1 MGLDV
6 YLKRNGQ
13 PDEAESTINP
23 EHGFRRGYFRSSYNG
38 SGFNSVMHRCNCPDL
53 YTIFSVGSEAGGT
66 IEPNWRESLARAQ
79 VALEQYRDHLASPA
93 GGHFVEFVSA
103 DKVEV
108 QSERDALALYA
119 KEARRTAPFP
129 AYSNSEGH
137 FYMQGVKLK
146 AAIPGRSRWG
156 GNGLFLVFESKRE
169 EGEVDWYETA
179 LLIVIETIEYVI
191 DSGAPDEF
199 SLYWSA

>member
-1 MGLDV
+1 
-6 YLKRNGQ
+6 
-13 PDEAESTINP
+13 
-23 EHGFRRGYFRSSYNG
+23 
-38 SGFNSVMHRCNCPDL
+38 
-53 YTIFSVGSEAGGT
+53 
-66 IEPNWRESLARAQ
+66 
-79 VALEQYRDHLASPA
+79 
-93 GGHFVEFVSA
+93 
-103 DKVEV
+103 
-108 QSERDALALYA
+108 
-119 KEARRTAPFP
+119 
-129 AYSNSEGH
+129 
-137 FYMQGVKLK
+137 MQGVKLK